1 MSSPTPISPVNPLA
15 SLLTGLLEKNITK
28 AGVIGGG
35 LYLASQIALG
45 IIHRSWD
52 TIFSATGYAGML
64 LAIGGAAFRAK
75 KTSDIM
81 VASEAEKRIDPMT
94 PHSPVSVVPAIQRE
108 IDKQL
113 DVRASNGVP
122 KP

>member
-1 MSSPTPISPVNPLA
+1 MAQSNTPANPVSSFIVD
-15 SLLTGLLEKNITK
+15 LLERNITK
-28 AGVIGGG
+28 TGVIGGAI
-35 LYLASQIALG
+35 YIVSQIALG

-52 TIFSATGYAGML
+52 TILSAIGYGGML
-64 LAIGGAAFRAK
+64 LAVGGAAFRAK
-75 KTSDIM
+75 KNMDIV

-94 PHSPVSVVPAIQRE
+94 PHSPTSVVPAIQRE

-113 DVRASNGVP
+113 DVRESNGVP